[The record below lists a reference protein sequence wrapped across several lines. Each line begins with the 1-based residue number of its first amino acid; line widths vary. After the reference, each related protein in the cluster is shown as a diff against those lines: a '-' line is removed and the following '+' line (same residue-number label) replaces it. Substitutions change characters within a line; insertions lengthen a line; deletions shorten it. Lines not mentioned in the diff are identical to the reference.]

1 MKIKT
6 LFSALVTLAAT
17 GCATLATDDAIVKRT
32 AFALGLDKSEFT
44 ISNRQNDGAQ
54 ATYLVTTNAG
64 KKYNCYV
71 EGYFSY
77 TTGGEASDAMCNE
90 LGGKRNSNNCNE
102 LLKRAGQCP

>member
-1 MKIKT
+1 MIIRKMLPV
-6 LFSALVTLAAT
+6 LFAIAAT

-54 ATYLVTTNAG
+54 ATYLVTTKTG
-64 KKYNCYV
+64 RKYNCYV

-77 TTGGEASDAMCNE
+77 TSIGESSDAICSE
-90 LGGKRNSNNCNE
+90 VGGKGTSTPCNA
-102 LLKRAGQCP
+102 LLKKAGKC